1 MKYSFKKLANLN
13 LNLKKNT
20 QRFNIN
26 SIKVESIFTLPSKG
40 KQMCCIP
47 GLSETLPDISY
58 LFMRYGIEKAKLYLK
73 SYKTIDPFTDKS
85 LSSLIVFYIFYS
97 VIALRDTA
105 LLLYRWRIYCYIP
118 SGTSWNLMHYKRS
131 SLPEKKLKIKS
142 KHHFYLHGHTSN
154 KQKK

>member
-1 MKYSFKKLANLN
+1 MIRS
-13 LNLKKNT
+13 
-20 QRFNIN
+20 Q
-26 SIKVESIFTLPSKG
+26 IKVYLLWLFFIF
-40 KQMCCIP
+40 
-47 GLSETLPDISY
+47 
-58 LFMRYGIEKAKLYLK
+58 
-73 SYKTIDPFTDKS
+73 
-85 LSSLIVFYIFYS
+85 FYS

-154 KQKK
+154 KQKNVTFVRAYHFCEILFSWNLASSFLRTFLKISKKNNAKVFYLYFCITPKIRFFPPRSIIYNTYATREQMYID